1 MYAIVK
7 IRRSLCSPKFCS
19 FVFVLSLSLYFC
31 CFCDYIISFCDLLPV
46 KHFTHNTYKHLFS
59 NFQCIRSNQTF
70 CLEVNMHVCVLL
82 FAYICIVIRYLI
94 IRGAT
99 IFVPGPILELD
110 FQCDISD
117 GVFYVQLFVVRLGCS
132 CCWYLVELLTITV

>member
-1 MYAIVK
+1 MY
-7 IRRSLCSPKFCS
+7 
-19 FVFVLSLSLYFC
+19 VF
-31 CFCDYIISFCDLLPV
+31 
-46 KHFTHNTYKHLFS
+46 
-59 NFQCIRSNQTF
+59 
-70 CLEVNMHVCVLL
+70 VLL
-82 FAYICIVIRYLI
+82 FAYICIVKQNFGEHKLFLIFTIAYKEKWSPSGNWTTSDNYIYICIVIRYPI

-132 CCWYLVELLTITV
+132 CC